1 MSDAEPKI
9 YNGRYELHRLIA
21 RGGMA
26 DVFLAHD
33 QLLDRPVA
41 VKVLFPQ
48 FAGDPASVERFRRE
62 AQAAAGLTHPSI
74 VGVYDWG
81 EEGGTYYIVMEYIDG
96 RSLAEILRSEG
107 MLHPNRA
114 ADIAIDVAGAL
125 SFAHRN
131 GVVHRDIKPGNILI
145 TSSGQVKVTDFGIAR
160 ALDQSSSE
168 SSLTQV
174 GSVMGTATY
183 FSPEQAQGQRVDP
196 RSDLYSLGIVL
207 YEMLASRPPFSGDS
221 AVSIAF
227 KQVQEAPPPPSSIN
241 PRIPASI
248 EAITMRLLQKDPANR
263 YADAEELRGDLR
275 RFREGVPVGG
285 ATAAVP
291 TTQPAATTAMPVVP
305 AQARTAY
312 ATNYAPEPDYADEDE
327 PPSRTGWFIAGLVVL
342 IAALLALLF
351 MFAEALGLRGGED
364 VEQVEVP
371 TVLDQDEATAIA
383 ILRDKGFEERVER
396 EVNSEAP
403 IGTVFRQDPAGGAT
417 ADKGSEVTI
426 WVSVED
432 GEAFSMPNMVGFRET
447 DVIAQLTSRGLVL
460 AEGGITR
467 RNDDQAP
474 AGEVLEQTPPAGETV
489 RAGDTFTLVISDGP
503 EEVDVVDVR
512 GRSLAE
518 ARSTL
523 TDAGFQ
529 VTDEE
534 EASTSVPEGQV
545 TRTDPI
551 AGTPLAK
558 GSRVVIFVSTGPP
571 PPETVTVPNVV
582 NQTQATAESQLI
594 SRGLSP
600 QVSFDTH
607 PSVPAGNVISQDPD
621 AGTTVDKDSTV
632 KLVVSQGPGST
643 SSTTSTTEDSE

>member
-1 MSDAEPKI
+1 MSDEEPKI

-48 FAGDPASVERFRRE
+48 FASDPSSVERFRRE
-62 AQAAAGLTHPSI
+62 AQSAAGLTHPSI

-81 EEGGTYYIVMEYIDG
+81 EEAGTYYIVMEYIDG
-96 RSLAEILRSEG
+96 RSLADILRSEG

-145 TSSGQVKVTDFGIAR
+145 TANGQVKVTDFGIAR
-160 ALDQSSSE
+160 ALNQASIE
-168 SSLTQV
+168 SSLTQA

-207 YEMLASRPPFSGDS
+207 YEMLASQPPFSGDS
-221 AVSIAF
+221 AVSIAY

-248 EAITMRLLQKDPANR
+248 ETIVMRLLQKDPAKR

-275 RFREGVPVGG
+275 RFREGIAVG
-285 ATAAVP
+285 AAP
-291 TTQPAATTAMPVVP
+291 PPAATTTMPVVP
-305 AQARTAY
+305 PQARAAY
-312 ATNYAPEPDYADEDE
+312 ATNYSPEPDYVEEAE

-342 IAALLALLF
+342 IAALMALLF
-351 MFAEALGLRGGED
+351 MFAEALGLRDGDEVD
-364 VEQVEVP
+364 QVEVP
-371 TVLDQDEATAIA
+371 TVLDQDEANAVA
-383 ILRDKGFEERVER
+383 ILRSKDFTARIEH

-403 IGTVFRQDPAGGAT
+403 VGTVFRQEPGPGVM
-417 ADKGSEVTI
+417 ADKGSEVAI

-432 GEAFSMPNMVGFRET
+432 GEAFAMPNMVGFREA
-447 DVIAQLTSRGLVL
+447 DVISQLRSRGLVL
-460 AEGGITR
+460 ADNGLTR

-474 AGEVLEQTPPAGETV
+474 AGEVLEQTPPAGDTV
-489 RAGDTFTLVISDGP
+489 RAGDTFTLVISEGP
-503 EEVDVVDVR
+503 EEVNVPDVR
-512 GRSLAE
+512 GRNLAE

-523 TDAGFQ
+523 ADAGFQ
-529 VTDEE
+529 ITDEE
-534 EASTSVPEGQV
+534 EHSTTVPEGQV
-545 TRTDPI
+545 TRTEPVI
-551 AGTPLAK
+551 GTPLPK
-558 GSRVVIFVSTGPP
+558 GARVVIFVSAGPP
-571 PPETVTVPNVV
+571 PPEMATVPDVL
-582 NQTQATAESQLI
+582 NQTQATAESQI
-594 SRGLSP
+594 IGRGLSP
-600 QVSFDTH
+600 QVTFATH
-607 PSVPAGNVISQDPD
+607 ASVPAGNVISQSPD
-621 AGTTVDKDSTV
+621 AGTTLEKGSLV
-632 KLVVSQGPGST
+632 KLVVSQGPET
-643 SSTTSTTEDSE
+643 SSTTSTTEE